1 MKGVPRFD
9 EDLGQAKEEG
19 ASPKII
25 SGVVWGCFSCMGSVH
40 ERYVPWTRKLLLL
53 LFLPLRKPR
62 ARTVTEWGDDV
73 ELLAA
78 VLQESCQS
86 HLRYLFPPAC
96 FVFYS
101 TSPNRVLSV
110 TAQRKKKKK

>member
-78 VLQESCQS
+78 VLQESRQS
-86 HLRYLFPPAC
+86 HLRYLFA
-96 FVFYS
+96 V
-101 TSPNRVLSV
+101 SPWLVLSS
-110 TAQRKKKKK
+110 TPLHQIGCFPDLTC